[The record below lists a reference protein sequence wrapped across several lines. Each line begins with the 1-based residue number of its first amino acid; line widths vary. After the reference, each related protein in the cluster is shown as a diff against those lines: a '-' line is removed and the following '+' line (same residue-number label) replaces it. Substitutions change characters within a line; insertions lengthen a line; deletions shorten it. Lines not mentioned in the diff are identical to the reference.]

1 MKYFKGLK
9 NNPLSDDNEFLDSIT
24 DINILIT
31 KANKI
36 KLQPKD
42 YIKMN
47 EITEE
52 GKSLAGKM
60 ENLQEVNLVY
70 TFVESTR
77 LGFCEISRKK
87 TKLFVELS
95 EDKYEE
101 EEDDKVTYL
110 NDDNGNNINIEYIK
124 KNLIK
129 KNEIDDIDYRKL
141 SKYQKIRRTR

>member
-9 NNPLSDDNEFLDSIT
+9 NNPLSDENEFLDSIT

>member
-1 MKYFKGLK
+1 
-9 NNPLSDDNEFLDSIT
+9 
-24 DINILIT
+24 
-31 KANKI
+31 
-36 KLQPKD
+36 
-42 YIKMN
+42 MN